1 MPGIRVASRQLPFF
15 LCIWLFAATNDAAG
29 TGYPQSQTQ
38 NQPSGQ
44 VRTEISYPE
53 GKVVLL
59 SDSQERFGKS
69 RHRATG
75 HVLITYQDLVITCDG
90 AEYDEATQEGVTTGP
105 TRFSQGRQWL
115 TCSRAEFD
123 LGKQT
128 ATLHDATGF
137 TDQEF
142 LLMGQTVRKIGRDRY
157 VVDRGSMTAC
167 LEQNPKWAFQV
178 GNARIRVD
186 QTAQLRRV
194 LFKIKGI
201 PVFYFP
207 YLVIP
212 METKKRSS
220 GFLPF
225 HTGTSDSKGR
235 QFSLGYFHP
244 LGPSA
249 DITFYGDYFSLR
261 GMGYGGIFRARP
273 NQTTDIRIEGYGV
286 DDRQG
291 QGGAHLVVD
300 AESRFKNGFRTVAAV
315 NVTTNF
321 MFRQAFSEGFR
332 SATTSEE
339 RSLLFATN
347 NHGNISANFAFQ
359 REEVFFPARS
369 LVIRNSP
376 SMEFRTHGKQLGRL
390 PLIFY
395 FRAAAEGLSRSDIVI
410 ETPRIVQRLDFHP
423 RLALRLPSFAGFSIV
438 PSAGIRETYYSA
450 RITRDA
456 IPEVIPT
463 PLRRQYTELQVEMRT
478 PELEK
483 AFHSQKFGNFQHHI
497 EPMVTYRRIHG
508 ITEMREII
516 RFDDQDAIADT
527 NELEYGIVNRIV
539 RKREKS
545 PGISED
551 YEFFSIK
558 IAQKYYFDP
567 DFGGAFLPGQSN
579 QFYPLYTLTGFS
591 ATGISR
597 SLAPTT
603 ISMRLTPRPGV
614 SYDVHADYDTR
625 LARLRDASVSAQWQ
639 QEKLFIAGTYFKT
652 NAFEAGDFNA
662 NHIQSQIG
670 YGLLDRGFSASLTVS
685 YDLRTR
691 TLLNSNSRLN
701 YAWNCCGIALQY
713 QQFDLGL
720 RIESRIT
727 FSFSLKGIGNFGNL
741 KRPESLF

>member
-1 MPGIRVASRQLPFF
+1 
-15 LCIWLFAATNDAAG
+15 
-29 TGYPQSQTQ
+29 
-38 NQPSGQ
+38 
-44 VRTEISYPE
+44 
-53 GKVVLL
+53 
-59 SDSQERFGKS
+59 
-69 RHRATG
+69 
-75 HVLITYQDLVITCDG
+75 
-90 AEYDEATQEGVTTGP
+90 
-105 TRFSQGRQWL
+105 
-115 TCSRAEFD
+115 
-123 LGKQT
+123 
-128 ATLHDATGF
+128 
-137 TDQEF
+137 
-142 LLMGQTVRKIGRDRY
+142 
-157 VVDRGSMTAC
+157 
-167 LEQNPKWAFQV
+167 
-178 GNARIRVD
+178 
-186 QTAQLRRV
+186 
-194 LFKIKGI
+194 
-201 PVFYFP
+201 
-207 YLVIP
+207 
-212 METKKRSS
+212 
-220 GFLPF
+220 
-225 HTGTSDSKGR
+225 
-235 QFSLGYFHP
+235 
-244 LGPSA
+244 
-249 DITFYGDYFSLR
+249 
-261 GMGYGGIFRARP
+261 MGYGGIFRARP

-450 RITRDA
+450 RLTRDA

-527 NELEYGIVNRIV
+527 NELEYAIVNRIV